1 MRNQIM
7 MSQTRERSVS
17 LTDQE
22 EEAEMLQVTPILIYQ
37 RRKRSFLAVLTVL
50 PGTWLHWQEVL

>member
-1 MRNQIM
+1 M